1 MTFLEKRALK
11 KAKKKEKA
19 RKKARRQ
26 AILKVSGTLLKV
38 LGAVTGVLFI
48 VYFWNL
54 DQKLLGW
61 SYVQVNKIFDR
72 KKTDI
77 KF

>member
-1 MTFLEKRALK
+1 MTLLEKRALK
-11 KAKKKEKA
+11 KAKQK
-19 RKKARRQ
+19 KKARRK
-26 AILKVSGTLLKV
+26 AVLHALGAVLKV
-38 LGAVTGVLFI
+38 LGCLTGVLFI

>member
-1 MTFLEKRALK
+1 MK
-11 KAKKKEKA
+11 KVFKILWTIIKIFTVIAGILY
-19 RKKARRQ
+19 
-26 AILKVSGTLLKV
+26 AI
-38 LGAVTGVLFI
+38 
-48 VYFWNL
+48 YFWNL

-61 SYVQVNKIFDR
+61 AYVQVNKIFDR

>member
-1 MTFLEKRALK
+1 MTRKEKKALK
-11 KAKKKEKA
+11 AAKAKKKAQRKA
-19 RKKARRQ
+19 VF
-26 AILKVSGTLLKV
+26 KVFGTIFKV

-54 DQKLLGW
+54 DQKVLGW

>member
-1 MTFLEKRALK
+1 MTLRERRILK
-11 KAKKKEKA
+11 KAKEK
-19 RKKARRQ
+19 KKARRR
-26 AILKVSGTLLKV
+26 AALHGFGVLLKI
-38 LGAVTGVLFI
+38 LCAATGLLFV

-61 SYVQVNKIFDR
+61 SYIQVNKIFDR
-72 KKTDI
+72 KKADI

>member
-1 MTFLEKRALK
+1 M
-11 KAKKKEKA
+11 
-19 RKKARRQ
+19 RKLLNA
-26 AILKVSGTLLKV
+26 LKV
-38 LGAVTGVLFI
+38 LGIILGIATGVLFI

-61 SYVQVNKIFDR
+61 AYVQVNKIFDR

>member
-1 MTFLEKRALK
+1 MTFLERRALK

-19 RKKARRQ
+19 RKKARRK
-26 AILKVSGTLLKV
+26 AILKVTGTLLKV

-72 KKTDI
+72 KEADI

>member
-1 MTFLEKRALK
+1 MEK
-11 KAKKKEKA
+11 
-19 RKKARRQ
+19 
-26 AILKVSGTLLKV
+26 ILKFIFSLIKV
-38 LGAVTGVLFI
+38 LLVATVVLFI

-54 DQKLLGW
+54 DQKVLGW
-61 SYVQVNKIFDR
+61 AYIQVNKIFDR

>member
-1 MTFLEKRALK
+1 MTRREKKALK
-11 KAKKKEKA
+11 KAKEK
-19 RKKARRQ
+19 KKARRR
-26 AILKVSGTLLKV
+26 AVLKGFGTVFKI

-77 KF
+77 QF

>member
-11 KAKKKEKA
+11 KAKAK
-19 RKKARRQ
+19 KKARRK
-26 AILKVSGTLLKV
+26 AVCKVLGGILKV

-72 KKTDI
+72 KETDI

>member
-1 MTFLEKRALK
+1 MTLLERRALK
-11 KAKKKEKA
+11 KAKAK
-19 RKKARRQ
+19 KKARRK
-26 AILKVSGTLLKV
+26 AVLKG
-38 LGAVTGVLFI
+38 LGAVLKVFGALTGVLFI

-61 SYVQVNKIFDR
+61 SYVQVTKIFDR

>member
-1 MTFLEKRALK
+1 MAHLTRQEKKVLK
-11 KAKKKEKA
+11 KAKEKKKER
-19 RKKARRQ
+19 RKSALH
-26 AILKVSGTLLKV
+26 ACGTVTKV
-38 LGAVTGVLFI
+38 LGAVTGGLFA

-61 SYVQVNKIFDR
+61 SYIQVNKIFDR
-72 KKTDI
+72 KEADI